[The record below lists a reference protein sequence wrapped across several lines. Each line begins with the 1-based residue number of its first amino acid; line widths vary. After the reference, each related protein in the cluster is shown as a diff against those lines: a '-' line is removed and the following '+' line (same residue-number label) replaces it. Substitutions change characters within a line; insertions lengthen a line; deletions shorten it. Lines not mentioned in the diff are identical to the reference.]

1 LRFFSAD
8 LLGVIMDF
16 SFTEEQDM
24 LRISARDFL
33 AKECPKAKI
42 RELDK
47 DERGYD
53 PQQWH
58 SMAELGWM
66 GLIFPEEYRGT
77 GAGFMDLVILMEE
90 MGRNILPGPF
100 FSTVALCALPLLEY
114 GSREQKI
121 KFLSAIAKGEAVWT
135 FALAEASGRHKAS
148 EVRLRAALKAT
159 NYILHG
165 YKLFVTDAHVADY
178 ILVVGRTGEGGRP
191 TEGITLFMV
200 DARGPNVK
208 MEAIP
213 TIGGDRQFKV
223 SFDGV
228 SVPKDNV
235 LGEIDNGWGIVD
247 FILQRA
253 AVLKCAEISGACQAV
268 LDMTSTYAKERIQF
282 ERPIGSFQAIQHK
295 LADMLIDAEAVQ
307 YLLYQAAWGISV
319 GSPSPWQIS
328 AAKVKANEAYQR
340 ICIEAISAHGAIGY
354 TMDHDVGLYYRR
366 VKAAEFAAGD
376 TDLHREVIASGL
388 GL

>member
-1 LRFFSAD
+1 
-8 LLGVIMDF
+8 MDF

-24 LRISARDFL
+24 LRVSARDFL
-33 AKECPKAKI
+33 AKECPKAKV
-42 RELDK
+42 RELDE

-53 PQQWH
+53 PQVWRD
-58 SMAELGWM
+58 MAGLGWM
-66 GLIFPEEYRGT
+66 GLVFPEEYGGM
-77 GAGFMDLVILMEE
+77 GASFMGLVILMEE

-100 FSTVALCALPLLEY
+100 FSTIALCALPLLEY
-114 GSREQKI
+114 GSSEQKTE
-121 KFLSAIAKGEAVWT
+121 FLPQIAKGEAIWT

-148 EVRLRAALKAT
+148 EVKLRAVAEGT
-159 NYILHG
+159 NYVFQG
-165 YKLFVTDAHVADY
+165 YKLFVADAHIADY
-178 ILVVGRTGEGGRP
+178 ILVVGRTGEGERP
-191 TEGITLFMV
+191 EDGITLFIV

-223 SFDGV
+223 SFDGLA
-228 SVPKDNV
+228 VPKDNI
-235 LGEIDNGWGIVD
+235 LGEIGNGWDIVE

-253 AVLKCAEISGACQAV
+253 AVLKCAEMSGACQAV
-268 LDMTSTYAKERIQF
+268 LDITSSYAKERIQF

-295 LADMLIDAEAVQ
+295 LADMLIDVEAVQ

-319 GSPSPWQIS
+319 GSPSPVQIS
-328 AAKVKANEAYQR
+328 VAKAKANEVYQR
-340 ICIEAISAHGAIGY
+340 ICIEAIAAHGAIGY

-376 TDLHREVIASGL
+376 TDWHREVIAAGL